1 MEKLLSDPIIIPYLK
16 DQINVLVFI
25 IDRKSNIHFSNHYA
39 QEILGQELLD
49 RANCFEDLFVDFVEK
64 PDLTELTAD
73 PHSSHMLQLKTSN
86 HVPQTYYFNFLEK
99 DEYILVFG
107 QQNEKEHQ
115 LLHTEL
121 LRANAEVNNLVR
133 DLQKSKIKALELN
146 EQKNQVIGIA
156 AHDLRNPAGIVFQY
170 SEFLLDEM
178 SENLS
183 EQQQE
188 IIHYIRNSGQ
198 FMLTLLDD
206 LLDVS
211 QIEAGKLDLQVS
223 AVDTLPFIREIVSLN
238 QVFAHKKGQ
247 RLIFSSNG
255 DPGTASFD
263 PTKITQVL
271 NNLISNASKYSPVK
285 SEIHVKLEQNE
296 RHLVFSVRDSGPGI
310 PEHEIGDL
318 FKAFQKSSAKA
329 TGGEKS
335 VGLGLAIVKRII
347 EGHKGEITVQ
357 SELGKWTI
365 FSFSLPVNID
375 YKSKNDAIGSR
386 FNGNKI
392 GSSAKKK
399 EQTKQNGLIEQKTVW
414 LDLKVF
420 EELISADKETLKNL
434 VDTYVEQTSKSIELL
449 KNQKKGQQ
457 ASQAIGML
465 DQIKGA
471 SASLGAMQMVQICDQ
486 LLSGLGRSD
495 VGILKGYVVTLEAL
509 FKKTVKIMQDHLRS
523 KHSE

>member
-1 MEKLLSDPIIIPYLK
+1 MEKLLSDPIVVPYLK
-16 DQINVLVFI
+16 DHINVLVFI
-25 IDRKSNIHFSNHYA
+25 IDRKSNIRFSNSYA
-39 QEILGQELLD
+39 KEVLGQELLD
-49 RANCFEDLFVDFVEK
+49 HSNVFEDLFVDFVEK
-64 PDLTELTAD
+64 PEITKLIAD
-73 PHSSHMLQLKTSN
+73 PHSPQMLQLKTSKG
-86 HVPQTYYFNFLEK
+86 VPQTYYFNFLEK
-99 DEYILVFG
+99 DEHILVFG
-107 QQNEKEHQ
+107 QLNQKEYN

-121 LRANAEVNNLVR
+121 LRANAEINNLAR

-146 EQKNQVIGIA
+146 EQKNQMIGVA

-183 EQQQE
+183 KEQQE
-188 IIHYIRNSGQ
+188 IIHHIRNSGQ
-198 FMLTLLDD
+198 FLLTLLDD

-211 QIEAGKLDLQVS
+211 QIEAGKLDLQLS
-223 AVDTLPFIREIVSLN
+223 TVDTLPFVKEIISLN

-247 RLIFSSNG
+247 RLIFSSYG

-271 NNLISNASKYSPVK
+271 NNLISNASKYSPAK
-285 SEIHVKLEQNE
+285 SEIHIKLEQNE
-296 RHLVFSVRDSGPGI
+296 QHLVFSVRDPGPGI

-318 FKAFQKSSAKA
+318 FKAFQKSSAKT

-357 SELGKWTI
+357 SELGKGTI
-365 FSFSLPVNID
+365 FSFTLPVKID
-375 YKSKNDAIGSR
+375 YKSKKGAIGSR
-386 FNGNKI
+386 FSGNNA

-399 EQTKQNGLIEQKTVW
+399 EQTKQSGLIEQETVW

-420 EELISADKETLKNL
+420 EELISKDREMPEN
-434 VDTYVEQTSKSIELL
+434 VFNTYVKQTSKSIELL
-449 KNQKKGQQ
+449 KNQKKGRQ
-457 ASQAIGML
+457 ASQAIAML
-465 DQIKGA
+465 EQIKEA

-509 FKKTVKIMQDHLRS
+509 FKKTVKMIQDHLHS